1 MKDQGRARRGA
12 GPIQDPGYRFKD
24 GHHEPASWI
33 LSPVSCVLDPESPR
47 PARLRLPLTSRAWH
61 RFRMRIPEHG
71 LSSDEIF
78 NRLEAFREHDVD
90 WRSGRTWAYVYDP
103 GKEADAVIKRAF
115 SMYLSENALDPTAFP
130 SMLRLEQALVGMAAA
145 HLNGTPGVV
154 GNFTSGG
161 TESIILAVKTARD
174 HARTHRPT
182 VGRAEVLL
190 PTTAHAAFHK
200 ACHYLDV
207 KPVLVDVDPTTFKAD
222 VDAMRRAITPD
233 TVLLVG
239 SAVSYAHGVVDPI
252 PELGALA
259 QEHGLLLHV
268 DGCMGGFLLPYFRR
282 LGVDVPPFDFSV
294 PGVTSMSMDFHKYA
308 FAAKGASVIL
318 HRDKELRRHQIY
330 NCGQWTGYSVVNP
343 TVQSS
348 KSGGPLAAA
357 WAVLHFFGDEGYLAL
372 ARQALEATQKLVT
385 AIDAIPD
392 LRVLGRPQMNLI
404 AFTSDTVNVFHII
417 DEMKLRGWYIQP
429 QLGFRGSKENIHLSV
444 NPASAR
450 WVEPF
455 LEDLR
460 ACTAI
465 AKTLPSGAIA
475 AGIREAFAEVKPED
489 VTPEMLGQ
497 MLAMAGAGGDAL
509 PGRMAEV
516 NEVLNAL
523 PAALTERLLTEYM
536 NLLHVPPKE

>member
-1 MKDQGRARRGA
+1 
-12 GPIQDPGYRFKD
+12 
-24 GHHEPASWI
+24 
-33 LSPVSCVLDPESPR
+33 
-47 PARLRLPLTSRAWH
+47 
-61 RFRMRIPEHG
+61 MRIPATG
-71 LSSDEIF
+71 LSKDDVF
-78 NRLEAFREHDVD
+78 RTLESFRAGDVD

-103 GKEADAVIKRAF
+103 GKETEEVIKQAF

-130 SMLRLEQALVGMAAA
+130 SMLKLELALVAMAAA

-174 HARTHRPT
+174 HARAMRPT
-182 VGRAEVLL
+182 VTRPEVIL
-190 PTTAHAAFHK
+190 PVTAHAAFQK

-207 KPVLVDVDPTTFKAD
+207 VPVRVPVDTTTFQAD
-222 VDAMRRAITPD
+222 IEAIRRAITAN

-239 SAVSYAHGVVDPI
+239 SAVSYAHGVVDDI
-252 PELGALA
+252 PALGALA

-282 LGVDVPPFDFSV
+282 LGVAVPPFDFSV
-294 PGVTSMSMDFHKYA
+294 PGVTSISMDFHKYA

-318 HRDKELRRHQIY
+318 QRNKDLRRHQIY
-330 NCGQWTGYSVVNP
+330 TCAQWTGYSVVNP
-343 TVQSS
+343 TVQST

-357 WAVLHFFGDEGYLAL
+357 WAALNFIGDDGYLKL
-372 ARQALEATQKLVT
+372 ARQALDATTAIVA
-385 AIDAIPD
+385 AIDAMDD
-392 LRVLGRPQMNLI
+392 LRMLGRPQMNMV

-417 DEMKLRGWYIQP
+417 DEMKTRGWYVQP
-429 QLGFRGSKENIHLSV
+429 QLGFHGSKENIHLSV
-444 NPASAR
+444 NPASAK

-455 LEDLR
+455 LEDLK

-465 AKTLPSGAIA
+465 AKTMPSGAVA
-475 AGIREAFAEVKPED
+475 ATIREAFANVDPAD

-497 MLAMAGAGGDAL
+497 MLAMAGAGGNAL
-509 PGRMAEV
+509 PTRMAEV

-523 PAALTERLLTEYM
+523 PAGLTEVLLTEYM
-536 NLLHVPPKE
+536 NQLHTPPE

>member
-1 MKDQGRARRGA
+1 
-12 GPIQDPGYRFKD
+12 
-24 GHHEPASWI
+24 
-33 LSPVSCVLDPESPR
+33 
-47 PARLRLPLTSRAWH
+47 
-61 RFRMRIPEHG
+61 MRIPDKG
-71 LSSDEIF
+71 LAKDEIF
-78 NRLEAFREHDVD
+78 RRLEAFRADDVN

-103 GKEADAVIKRAF
+103 GKEAEEVIKQAYT
-115 SMYLSENALDPTAFP
+115 MYLSENALDPTAFP
-130 SMLRLEQALVGMAAA
+130 SMLRLETALVGMAAA

-174 HARTHRPT
+174 HARAHRPHIT
-182 VGRAEVLL
+182 APEIIL
-190 PTTAHAAFHK
+190 PVTAHAAFHK

-207 KPVLVDVDPTTFKAD
+207 RPVLVPVDPTTFKAD
-222 VDAMRRAITPD
+222 VDAVRRAITPN
-233 TVLLVG
+233 TILLVG

-259 QEHGLLLHV
+259 EERGLLLHV
-268 DGCMGGFLLPYFRR
+268 DACMGGFLLPYFRR

-294 PGVTSMSMDFHKYA
+294 RGVTSMSMDFHKYA
-308 FAAKGASVIL
+308 FAAKGASVVL
-318 HRDKELRRHQIY
+318 YRDRALRRYQIY
-330 NCGQWTGYSVVNP
+330 ACAQWTGYTIVNP
-343 TVQSS
+343 TVQSA

-372 ARQALEATQKLVT
+372 ARQALEATQALVE
-385 AIDAIPD
+385 AIDATPD

-417 DEMKLRGWYIQP
+417 DEMKTRGWYIQP
-429 QLGFRGSKENIHLSV
+429 QLGFHGSKENIHLSV

-455 LEDLR
+455 IEDLR

-475 AGIREAFAEVKPED
+475 AGIKEAFADVQPEQ
-489 VTPEMLGQ
+489 VTPEMLEQ
-497 MLAMAGAGGDAL
+497 MLAMTGAGGDAL
-509 PGRMAEV
+509 PGRMAEI

-523 PAALTERLLTEYM
+523 PPALTERLLTEYM
-536 NLLHVPPKE
+536 NLLHVPKEEA

>member
-1 MKDQGRARRGA
+1 
-12 GPIQDPGYRFKD
+12 
-24 GHHEPASWI
+24 
-33 LSPVSCVLDPESPR
+33 
-47 PARLRLPLTSRAWH
+47 
-61 RFRMRIPEHG
+61 MRIPATG
-71 LSSDEIF
+71 LSKDDVF
-78 NRLEAFREHDVD
+78 RTLESFRAGDVD

-103 GKEADAVIKRAF
+103 GKETEEVIKQAF

-130 SMLRLEQALVGMAAA
+130 SMLKLELALVAMAAA

-174 HARTHRPT
+174 HARAMRPT
-182 VGRAEVLL
+182 VTRPEVIL
-190 PTTAHAAFHK
+190 PVTAHAAFQK

-207 KPVLVDVDPTTFKAD
+207 VPVRVPVDTTTFKAD
-222 VDAMRRAITPD
+222 VEAIRRAITAK

-239 SAVSYAHGVVDPI
+239 SAVSYAHGVVDDI
-252 PELGALA
+252 PALGALA

-282 LGVDVPPFDFSV
+282 LGVAVPPFDFSV
-294 PGVTSMSMDFHKYA
+294 PGVTSISMDFHKYA

-318 HRDKELRRHQIY
+318 QRNKDLRRHQIY
-330 NCGQWTGYSVVNP
+330 TCAQWTGYSVVNP
-343 TVQSS
+343 TVQST

-357 WAVLHFFGDEGYLAL
+357 WAALNFIGDDGYLKL
-372 ARQALEATQKLVT
+372 ARQALDATTAIVA
-385 AIDAIPD
+385 AIDAMDD
-392 LRVLGRPQMNLI
+392 LRMLGRPQMNMV

-417 DEMKLRGWYIQP
+417 DEMKTRGWYVQP
-429 QLGFRGSKENIHLSV
+429 QLGFHGSKENIHLSV
-444 NPASAR
+444 NPASAK

-455 LEDLR
+455 LEDLK

-465 AKTLPSGAIA
+465 AKTMPSGAVA
-475 AGIREAFAEVKPED
+475 ATIREAFANVDPAD

-497 MLAMAGAGGDAL
+497 MLAMAGAGGNAL
-509 PGRMAEV
+509 PTRMAEV

-523 PAALTERLLTEYM
+523 PAGLTEVLLTEYM
-536 NLLHVPPKE
+536 NQLHTPPE